1 MKLFKQWQFSKLRLE
16 TFSDAV
22 FAIVMTLLVLEL
34 KIPHI
39 DHPED
44 INNVLHALREVEPIV
59 FSWAVSF
66 FFVALIWLHH
76 HSIMHMATK
85 SDYGVIWIN
94 TFLLFFI
101 CLLPFPTALMGEYPH
116 VPIFVMLW
124 GLTFSATT
132 FMLTWFYYYNAKN
145 YLKDTYDKKTVMSN
159 VRLSILGGPAIYL
172 LGAIFAWKSVYISYV
187 LFAVTPFLY
196 IVPLDKEVSTVNND
210 Q

>member
-1 MKLFKQWQFSKLRLE
+1 MRLFKQWQFSKLRLE

-34 KIPHI
+34 KLPKIK
-39 DHPED
+39 HPENAGE
-44 INNVLHALREVEPIV
+44 IMEAFKEVAPI
-59 FSWAVSF
+59 FCSWAISF

-94 TFLLFFI
+94 IFLLFFI
-101 CLLPFPTALMGEYPH
+101 CLLPFPTAMMGEYYKQ
-116 VPIFVMLW
+116 PIFITIW

-145 YLKDTYDKKTVMSN
+145 YLKDTYDKESVMRN
-159 VRLSILGGPAIYL
+159 IRLSILGGPTIYL
-172 LGAIFAWKSVYISYV
+172 VAALLSWVSVYISYV
-187 LFAVTPFLY
+187 LYALTPFLY
-196 IVPLDKEVSTVNND
+196 IVPLDKEIEKK
-210 Q
+210 